1 MCTKRGKYI
10 HGNIYEPMVHLNDYI
25 FLQYFKNIKFVNWE
39 NDFLILMIP
48 KDVAL
53 YYYVKKCLK
62 NLLKEFHFQ
71 IT

>member
-1 MCTKRGKYI
+1 MHKKGKYI
-10 HGNIYEPMVHLNDYI
+10 NGNIYGPMVHLNDYI

-39 NDFLILMIP
+39 NYFKILMIP

-62 NLLKEFHFQ
+62 NLLKMFHFQ
-71 IT
+71 II